1 MDTQCIFYTKL
12 SYFRKHS
19 EYWALKQEITMQQ
32 IRKAEQRGQANFG
45 WLNSRHTFSF
55 GSYYDQAHM
64 GFGPLRVINEDH
76 VAAGRGFD
84 THGHQDMEIISY
96 VIAGTMAHKDS
107 LGTGSQIN
115 PGEVQRMTAGT
126 GVRHSEYN
134 VSDIEPLHFLQIW
147 ILPEKNGLEPGYE
160 QKSFADI
167 NKDNRLVLA
176 GSRDGRNGS
185 VTIHQDV
192 DLYIS
197 TLQNNEPVS
206 HPLAP
211 GRKMWL
217 QVVQGE
223 VAVNDDRLT
232 DGDGFALANTTDQI
246 MPVKLQ
252 STAADILLF
261 DMTP

>member
-1 MDTQCIFYTKL
+1 
-12 SYFRKHS
+12 
-19 EYWALKQEITMQQ
+19 MQQ
-32 IRKAEQRGQANFG
+32 IRKAQHRGQADFG

-96 VIAGTMAHKDS
+96 VISGTMAHKDS
-107 LGTGSQIN
+107 IGTGSQIK
-115 PGEVQRMTAGT
+115 PGEIQRMTAGT

-147 ILPEKNGLEPGYE
+147 ILPEKKGLEPDYE

-167 NKDNRLVLA
+167 DKDNRLVLA
-176 GSRDGRNGS
+176 ASRDGRNGS

-192 DLYIS
+192 DLYLS
-197 TLQNNEPVS
+197 TLQNNVSVS

-211 GRKMWL
+211 GRKLWL

-223 VAVNDDRLT
+223 IAIGDQHLSS
-232 DGDGFALANTTDQI
+232 GDGFALENLTTQI
-246 MPVKLQ
+246 MTINMQ
-252 STAADILLF
+252 SEAAEVLLF

>member
-1 MDTQCIFYTKL
+1 
-12 SYFRKHS
+12 
-19 EYWALKQEITMQQ
+19 MQQ
-32 IRKAEQRGQANFG
+32 IRKAEQRGQADFG

-55 GSYYDQAHM
+55 GSYFDQNHM

-96 VIAGTMAHKDS
+96 VISGAMAHKDS
-107 LGTGSQIN
+107 LGTGSQIK

-134 VSDIEPLHFLQIW
+134 VSSTDPLNFLQIW
-147 ILPEKNGLEPGYE
+147 IMPEKKGLEPGYE

-167 NKDNRLVLA
+167 DKENRLVLA

-197 TLQNNEPVS
+197 NLRDNARVS
-206 HPLAP
+206 HRLAP
-211 GRKMWL
+211 GRKLWL
-217 QVVQGE
+217 QTVQGE
-223 VAVNDDRLT
+223 LAVNGEHLT
-232 DGDGFALANTTDQI
+232 DGDGFALENTTDQI
-246 MPVKLQ
+246 MSVNLQ
-252 STAADILLF
+252 SEAAEILLF

>member
-1 MDTQCIFYTKL
+1 
-12 SYFRKHS
+12 
-19 EYWALKQEITMQQ
+19 MQQ
-32 IRKAEQRGQANFG
+32 IRKAEQRGQADFG

-64 GFGPLRVINEDH
+64 GFGPLRVINEDR

-96 VIAGTMAHKDS
+96 VISGTMAHKDS
-107 LGTGSQIN
+107 LGTGSHIN
-115 PGEVQRMTAGT
+115 PGEIQRMTAGT

-134 VSDIEPLHFLQIW
+134 VSTTDPLEFLQIW
-147 ILPEKNGLEPGYE
+147 VLPEKKGLEPGYE

-176 GSRDGRNGS
+176 ASRDGRNGS
-185 VTIHQDV
+185 VTVNQDV
-192 DLYIS
+192 DLYLS
-197 TLQNNEPVS
+197 TLQNNAPVS

-217 QVVQGE
+217 QVVKGE
-223 VAVNDDRLT
+223 LAVNDQHLSG
-232 DGDGFALANTTDQI
+232 GDGYALENATDEI
-246 MPVKLQ
+246 MPVYLQ
-252 STAADILLF
+252 GESAEILLF